1 MNRLILLTVAAIA
14 TIGSASPTLAGY
26 INNKAE
32 WNRLDDKHSYV
43 MGVFDG
49 LAVSTTDSKE
59 DQAYFFGWNRCSQ
72 ENGLTSLEFVQM
84 VDQVYAEDVANWSLP
99 PLSMMLKGLNRLCL
113 TQLNEEREELGLP
126 PLPEVSTRQ

>member
-1 MNRLILLTVAAIA
+1 MHKLMLLTVVVA
-14 TIGSASPTLAGY
+14 IGSASPASAGY

-49 LAVSTTDSKE
+49 LAVSTSDSKE

-84 VDQVYAEDVANWSLP
+84 VDQVYAEDVSNWSLP
-99 PLSMMLKGLNRLCL
+99 PLSMMLKGLNRLCV
-113 TQLNEEREELGLP
+113 TQLNEEREDLGLP
-126 PLPEVSTRQ
+126 PLPGANAGQR